1 MSKNYRLTIDSETT
15 GLPIK
20 KGDSYADYKECI
32 YYDTSRIVQ
41 LSWICTYGNKIILS
55 RNYIVKIKNIEIK
68 NSHIHGITNQKC
80 ETEGIDLQ
88 IILDQLNTDLSDT
101 KMIIGYNLEFDLNI
115 IKSEIYRLKIE
126 NKLQYGSKS
135 EDDKLVEKLESIQI
149 SETDEKE
156 DEKEDLIKKL
166 ESIQTFDVMH
176 FALIKYELHKFIK
189 LTELYKKLLQ
199 TDFENPHNSLN
210 DVIATFKCFL
220 KMVYDVQ
227 LIN

>member
-80 ETEGIDLQ
+80 ETEGIELQ
-88 IILDQLNTDLSDT
+88 IILDQLNIDLTDV
-101 KMIIGYNLEFDLNI
+101 KMIIGYNLEFDLNV
-115 IKSEIYRLKIE
+115 IKSEIYRLQIE
-126 NKLQYGSKS
+126 NKGDQN
-135 EDDKLVEKLESIQI
+135 EDLIKKIESIQI
-149 SETDEKE
+149 SKIENKGDQN
-156 DEKEDLIKKL
+156 EDLIKKL
-166 ESIQTFDVMH
+166 ESIQSFDVMH
-176 FALIKYELHKFIK
+176 FALIKYELPKFIK
-189 LTELYKKLLQ
+189 LTELYKKLLES
-199 TDFENPHNSLN
+199 DFENPHNSLN

-220 KMVYDVQ
+220 KMIYDVQ
-227 LIN
+227 LIT